1 MELGGAVHMGEIA
14 GEGLR
19 RGDENTV
26 NRDLRLPAAR
36 YNEATLFPA
45 TRFDKDTLKAERALL
60 GDLAIWIQ
68 FRGSGYLNPKP

>member
-1 MELGGAVHMGEIA
+1 MELGGAVHVGEIA

-26 NRDLRLPAAR
+26 NRNLRHPVAR
-36 YNEATLFPA
+36 NNEGTLF
-45 TRFDKDTLKAERALL
+45 KETLKTERALL